1 MALGGGHEIGCLVV
15 ITRLH
20 PGGGKSY
27 VNVSP
32 CFGVGRWD
40 GGRTGGRAGGQAG
53 GYVCMHVYIYIYTY
67 IAMCLYTYIP
77 TNIHVIKCVYIYTY
91 IYYAG
96 QLEVEVM
103 RKATTRM

>member
-1 MALGGGHEIGCLVV
+1 MYAC
-15 ITRLH
+15 
-20 PGGGKSY
+20 
-27 VNVSP
+27 
-32 CFGVGRWD
+32 
-40 GGRTGGRAGGQAG
+40 
-53 GYVCMHVYIYIYTY
+53 IYIYTY